1 MSGKCA
7 GEDGGDAD
15 SVSGSGHYTRL
26 QRPFT
31 IMESVSCVILTFN
44 NRMFDMDPVFFKV
57 L

>member
-44 NRMFDMDPVFFKV
+44 NRMFAMDPVFFKV